1 MKLIVHK
8 EDDALYLRLDDS
20 HIVDSEE
27 VEDGIILDYNQERQ
41 VVGIEVLGVSQ
52 RSPDSLKQI
61 LLESA

>member
-1 MKLIVHK
+1 MKLIIHK
-8 EDDALYLRLDDS
+8 EDDALYLKLDNS

-27 VEDGIILDYNQERQ
+27 VEDGIILDYNQEGQ
-41 VVGIEVLGVSQ
+41 VVGIEVLRVSQ